1 MVARSQEFAVGE
13 NFEIEYRI
21 QDAQRNWHWFYDPSI
36 SRQLEDD
43 EIIIEGLDIDITERK
58 QIEENLREAK
68 QLYQTILNNT
78 LEGFWIVDAQDKSAS
93 ILEVNNA
100 YCEMTGYTREEL
112 LEICIANVEVE
123 ETP

>member
-1 MVARSQEFAVGE
+1 M
-13 NFEIEYRI
+13 
-21 QDAQRNWHWFYDPSI
+21 
-36 SRQLEDD
+36 
-43 EIIIEGLDIDITERK
+43 
-58 QIEENLREAK
+58 REAK

-78 LEGFWIVDAQDKSAS
+78 LEGLWIVDAQDKSAS

-100 YCEMTGYTREEL
+100 YCQVTGYTGEEL